1 MSTTQVTYLWWE
13 NLKNLLIR
21 CVHVPIALSYV
32 HLYFSGSLSPEQSKR
47 GSEVRDSED
56 RIYYQNERTVW
67 ILYRGIYCSL
77 LFFSFST
84 CENQTSVWFCLI
96 YWLIDW
102 RHNCIS
108 LSSIQAHYVICFMF
122 CMSVFCFVLFYV
134 TTCCYL
140 FCCASQTPVS
150 LHFLCFPENGT
161 GLLQANQNNKHQD
174 PQKCTEEANGF
185 VLSLLLC

>member
-1 MSTTQVTYLWWE
+1 MCIYIFPVLSHQNNPKEEVKSETQRTGFTI
-13 NLKNLLIR
+13 KMKG
-21 CVHVPIALSYV
+21 LSGFYT
-32 HLYFSGSLSPEQSKR
+32 
-47 GSEVRDSED
+47 EVF
-56 RIYYQNERTVW
+56 TV
-67 ILYRGIYCSL
+67 
-77 LFFSFST
+77 LFFFLAS
-84 CENQTSVWFCLI
+84 QPVKIKHQWFCLI